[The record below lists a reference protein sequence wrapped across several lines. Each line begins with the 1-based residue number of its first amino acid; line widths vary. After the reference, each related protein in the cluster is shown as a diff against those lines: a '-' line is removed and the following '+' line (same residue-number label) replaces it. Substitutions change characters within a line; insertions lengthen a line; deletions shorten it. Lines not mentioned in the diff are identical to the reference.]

1 MCEIISTA
9 KPQIDGGTV
18 KGIAIM
24 TKERSKALPDVP
36 TALEQG
42 LPNLEAYTW
51 NAIFLP
57 KWAAPEIVKK
67 LHDATVD
74 AVQSRA
80 LLVDGIH
87 DCAIISQ
94 RSRPIRTTDHARQ
107 FYYGGRR
114 AARRQIRSKSRAR
127 FPQPGPPAGE
137 RSWSRELRAELR
149 YERLHRVHDW
159 TLYADFLELEVDGK
173 KVDYCP
179 PV

>member
-57 KWAAPEIVKK
+57 KGAAPEIVKK
-67 LHDATVD
+67 LHDATVEAMKTPKVRD
-74 AVQSRA
+74 SLEGLGAVGRA
-80 LLVDGIH
+80 TECPLLTVRG
-87 DCAIISQ
+87 AAS
-94 RSRPIRTTDHARQ
+94 SWLPLRPVRHLS
-107 FYYGGRR
+107 GGES
-114 AARRQIRSKSRAR
+114 A
-127 FPQPGPPAGE
+127 
-137 RSWSRELRAELR
+137 
-149 YERLHRVHDW
+149 
-159 TLYADFLELEVDGK
+159 
-173 KVDYCP
+173 
-179 PV
+179 